1 MSPIIA
7 LERRLLNFHFFH
19 CQEFCITA
27 ENILPLCFIDIIL
40 LSSFILPIHLS
51 WLRFLQ
57 WCPLKR
63 NSLIHKRSLTCP
75 FESNTLYFV
84 SNFDTEWPCPWLTCF
99 ENNNGISV
107 LFYIHFH
114 WIIHTTNIRLKGK
127 IHTCHFFLYLLI
139 LIYNVDTRSE
149 FKGTYYI

>member
-7 LERRLLNFHFFH
+7 LERRLLNIHFFH

-27 ENILPLCFIDIIL
+27 ENILPLCFIDILL

-63 NSLIHKRSLTCP
+63 NSLIHKRSLTCS

-84 SNFDTEWPCPWLTCF
+84 SNFYTEWPCPWLTCF
-99 ENNNGISV
+99 QNNMVLVFYFIFIFIELFTQWISDWREKFTPV
-107 LFYIHFH
+107 IFY
-114 WIIHTTNIRLKGK
+114 
-127 IHTCHFFLYLLI
+127 LYLLI
-139 LIYNVDTRSE
+139 LIYNVDSRSE
-149 FKGTYYI
+149 FKGT

>member
-27 ENILPLCFIDIIL
+27 ENILPLCFIDIL
-40 LSSFILPIHLS
+40 RAFNNPFFLHPSNSSE

-57 WCPLKR
+57 WCHLKR
-63 NSLIHKRSLTCP
+63 NSLIHKRSLTCSS
-75 FESNTLYFV
+75 ESNTLYFV

-107 LFYIHFH
+107 LFNIHFH
-114 WIIHTTNIRLKGK
+114 WINSHNEYQIEGK
-127 IHTCHFFLYLLI
+127 NPHLSFFTCTCWF
-139 LIYNVDTRSE
+139 
-149 FKGTYYI
+149 